1 MLHLHSPASS
11 CHQISLP
18 TQFCPQMVVLA
29 PWLVSEGIERDQDI
43 GKKPRKAATHEPQLI
58 HPQNIG

>member
-1 MLHLHSPASS
+1 
-11 CHQISLP
+11 
-18 TQFCPQMVVLA
+18 MVVLA